1 MKIIFDRQKIS
12 NDIAPLMCA
21 VSGKAVLTA
30 IEGILIEAKKP
41 DICVMTTYDLEKG
54 VKITTEATVLEEGT
68 YIINAQKFFQT
79 LKVMNSDEIT
89 LTVDSKL
96 SACIESGKSSYK
108 MSALNA
114 SDFPEIP
121 KLKSSMSFTLKEGVL
136 REMISQ
142 TTYAMGV
149 NDQRA
154 ILNGTYFVIRED
166 TMMLVSCDSF
176 QLAKC
181 TRKTEIENKSDEGD
195 RLSYN
200 FIVPIK
206 TINEL
211 YKLLSDDEDAVTRL
225 YYTRKYIIFEI
236 GNIIFFSRLI
246 DGQYIDYDRI
256 IIKNH
261 PIKLTLNKSELLSAL
276 ERAALV
282 TEERIAG
289 NTRSHV
295 RLDINGKILGD
306 DFIIGATVNTFDDV
320 IKTQS
325 HIVAE
330 TQSRDASTTH
340 NNEQDIVDTSINLAK
355 FGVPDYFGCGPFR
368 FTSTKKNLA
377 PILGLDGYREIMK
390 KMKENNIDIP
400 LVAIGGITKDDVPE
414 LMKTGIDGIAIS
426 GSVLRAENPVETMYN
441 LQLTINN

>member
-295 RLDINGKILGD
+295 RLDINGHIMAISANSAIGSTYDEIDVVHEGGD
-306 DFIIGATVNTFDDV
+306 MFIAF
-320 IKTQS
+320 
-325 HIVAE
+325 
-330 TQSRDASTTH
+330 
-340 NNEQDIVDTSINLAK
+340 NNRFLIDSVRACRSEKMVMSLSSALTSINIEPETNEEGGEDIFMLLP
-355 FGVPDYFGCGPFR
+355 VR
-368 FTSTKKNLA
+368 
-377 PILGLDGYREIMK
+377 MK
-390 KMKENNIDIP
+390 DM
-400 LVAIGGITKDDVPE
+400 V
-414 LMKTGIDGIAIS
+414 
-426 GSVLRAENPVETMYN
+426 
-441 LQLTINN
+441 

>member
-96 SACIESGKSSYK
+96 SVCIESGKSSYK

-149 NDQRA
+149 NDQRT

-176 QLAKC
+176 KLAKC

-295 RLDINGKILGD
+295 RLDINGHIMAISANSAIGSTYDEIDVVHEGGD
-306 DFIIGATVNTFDDV
+306 MFIAF
-320 IKTQS
+320 
-325 HIVAE
+325 
-330 TQSRDASTTH
+330 
-340 NNEQDIVDTSINLAK
+340 NNRFLIDSVRACRSEKMVMSLSSALTSINIEPETNEEGGEDIFMLLP
-355 FGVPDYFGCGPFR
+355 VR
-368 FTSTKKNLA
+368 
-377 PILGLDGYREIMK
+377 MK
-390 KMKENNIDIP
+390 DM
-400 LVAIGGITKDDVPE
+400 V
-414 LMKTGIDGIAIS
+414 
-426 GSVLRAENPVETMYN
+426 
-441 LQLTINN
+441 

>member
-12 NDIAPLMCA
+12 NDIVPLMCA

-41 DICVMTTYDLEKG
+41 DICIMTTYDLEKG

-89 LTVDSKL
+89 LTVDQKL
-96 SACIESGKSSYK
+96 SVCIESGKSSYK

-121 KLKSSMSFTLKEGVL
+121 KLKSSMSFTLKERVL
-136 REMISQ
+136 REMIAQ

-149 NDQRA
+149 NDQRG
-154 ILNGTYFVIRED
+154 ILNGTYFVIREE

-176 QLAKC
+176 KLAKC
-181 TRKTEIENKSDEGD
+181 TRKTDIENKSDDGD

-236 GNIIFFSRLI
+236 GDIIFFSRLI

-261 PIKLTLNKSELLSAL
+261 PIKLTLNKSDLLSAL

-295 RLDINGKILGD
+295 RLDINGHLMAISANSAIGSTYDEVEIEHEGGD
-306 DFIIGATVNTFDDV
+306 MFIAFNNRFLIDSVRACRSERMV
-320 IKTQS
+320 IS
-325 HIVAE
+325 LSSAL
-330 TQSRDASTTH
+330 
-340 NNEQDIVDTSINLAK
+340 TSINIEPEENEEGGEDIFMLLP
-355 FGVPDYFGCGPFR
+355 VR
-368 FTSTKKNLA
+368 
-377 PILGLDGYREIMK
+377 MK
-390 KMKENNIDIP
+390 DM
-400 LVAIGGITKDDVPE
+400 V
-414 LMKTGIDGIAIS
+414 
-426 GSVLRAENPVETMYN
+426 
-441 LQLTINN
+441 

>member
-54 VKITTEATVLEEGT
+54 VKAKVLEEGT
-68 YIINAQKFFQT
+68 YIVNAQKFFQT

-176 QLAKC
+176 KLAKC

-246 DGQYIDYDRI
+246 DGEYIAYENIDAMEIVNYSSTM
-256 IIKNH
+256 
-261 PIKLTLNKSELLSAL
+261 LG
-276 ERAALV
+276 V
-282 TEERIAG
+282 TESNARVYDDILRSGKRIG
-289 NTRSHV
+289 
-295 RLDINGKILGD
+295 
-306 DFIIGATVNTFDDV
+306 
-320 IKTQS
+320 
-325 HIVAE
+325 
-330 TQSRDASTTH
+330 
-340 NNEQDIVDTSINLAK
+340 
-355 FGVPDYFGCGPFR
+355 
-368 FTSTKKNLA
+368 
-377 PILGLDGYREIMK
+377 
-390 KMKENNIDIP
+390 
-400 LVAIGGITKDDVPE
+400 
-414 LMKTGIDGIAIS
+414 
-426 GSVLRAENPVETMYN
+426 
-441 LQLTINN
+441 